1 MKRKVVVL
9 GIVSGLFLGLL
20 ISGILFAQTPT
31 SGILDSNTTN
41 YKKELAEDKQA
52 IKAQKDEIKSNAETA
67 RAEEKNL
74 REQIH
79 QAMESGDKATAD
91 SLKEQLRAIHRENV
105 GQMQADK
112 QELGE
117 LKSEL
122 NSDRQEAE
130 NAGVLL
136 PRLPPRKDND
146 NNPPGAA
153 GGPGTNWENP
163 PGAAGG
169 PGAGPNRGG
178 PQSGGPRGGGGGNPQ
193 GGGQR
198 GGGGNRR

>member
-1 MKRKVVVL
+1 
-9 GIVSGLFLGLL
+9 
-20 ISGILFAQTPT
+20 
-31 SGILDSNTTN
+31 
-41 YKKELAEDKQA
+41 
-52 IKAQKDEIKSNAETA
+52 
-67 RAEEKNL
+67 
-74 REQIH
+74 
-79 QAMESGDKATAD
+79 MESGDKATAD

-169 PGAGPNRGG
+169 PGAGPNRLPPTPRRDNDNNPPGAAGGPGTNWENPPGAAGGPGAGPNRGG